1 MNENLIGVEENL
13 YLAPEEKIE
22 NAKEIAEL
30 SLEMEKNS
38 YIIKYTPTEGENIIS
53 ELEKIGCFDF
63 KQLNF
68 ANCVAVLI
76 SNSQLKA
83 IKTLDC
89 VETVERD
96 YDYKI
101 LVNSVEE
108 GNLVDRLSGEKSN
121 NILKKEIRI
130 AVFDTG
136 VSDLAINGSVSF
148 VDKTTEDNNGHG
160 TQMARIIS
168 DVIGDAE
175 DKKASVGIY
184 SVTVANH
191 SGFAKTSTVMEAID
205 WAIKNRI
212 KIISMSF
219 GDYHKSNLLEEMID
233 RASKSGIIMVA
244 AAGNDGDFE
253 DESRIM
259 YPAAFDKVI
268 SVGAKNG
275 ETVADYSNGGTN
287 VDCLAPGTQN
297 VVDINGNA
305 VSVIGTSAS
314 AAFVAGVILKKW
326 CVSPKSNAEDI
337 TADIKS
343 EMASQNIRK
352 SGILTSSE
360 EYGIIINENGAENS
374 ETVATVAEHVDEI
387 LFNDNIAL

>member
-89 VETVERD
+89 VEAVERD
-96 YDYKI
+96 YEYKI

-108 GNLVDRLSGEKSN
+108 GNLVDRLAGEKSN
-121 NILKKEIRI
+121 NILKREIRI

-148 VDKTTEDNNGHG
+148 VGKTTEDNNGHG

-219 GDYHKSNLLEEMID
+219 GDYHKSNLLEKMID

-297 VVDINGNA
+297 AVDINGNA

-352 SGILTSSE
+352 SGVGLQ
-360 EYGIIINENGAENS
+360 
-374 ETVATVAEHVDEI
+374 
-387 LFNDNIAL
+387 